1 MESTADGDANRLK
14 LNDRSNGMN
23 AQQPTRYLRISSAL
37 FYAAASFLITVVNK
51 IVLTSYK

>member
-1 MESTADGDANRLK
+1 MESTADGDANR